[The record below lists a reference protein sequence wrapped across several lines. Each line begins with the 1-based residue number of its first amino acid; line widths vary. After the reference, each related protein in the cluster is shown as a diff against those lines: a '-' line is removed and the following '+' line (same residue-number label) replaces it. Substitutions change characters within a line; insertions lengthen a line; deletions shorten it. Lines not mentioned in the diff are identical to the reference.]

1 MLVVLKCR
9 LQGLDLKVCIFKY
22 RRRSK
27 LYTYNSVCLYLYLWL
42 SISPSNQMIDWDIT
56 RWCWLKYLFSP
67 LLLKF
72 LWHSIESESARRV
85 RRRVRTTHTHLKR
98 FTNSSLFMKSKNNS
112 RSDKLH
118 HQTNFF
124 EFNLL
129 KIGGWRS

>member
-27 LYTYNSVCLYLYLWL
+27 TIYNSVCLYLYLWL